1 MNSDEKL
8 DSLMEHAAATRAWQT
23 SVNEKLEAIP
33 DLTKRVGSLEG
44 SRSFALGAA
53 KVAGIVAG
61 GAVAVLTLAVKA
73 VKALG
78 Q

>member
-1 MNSDEKL
+1 MSPDEKL

-33 DLTKRVGSLEG
+33 ELTKRVGSLEG

-61 GAVAVLTLAVKA
+61 GAIGLAGLCVTVVKMIH
-73 VKALG
+73 G
-78 Q
+78 